1 MSRDVPVVGD
11 DGRRKLLER
20 EVAAPA
26 GRALPSADS
35 SQLCTSRGI
44 ISYPVCCRGEKA
56 VCNVCR
62 VFLATWRAGEP

>member
-26 GRALPSADS
+26 GWALPSADS

-44 ISYPVCCRGEKA
+44 IPC
-56 VCNVCR
+56 
-62 VFLATWRAGEP
+62 LLPWREGSVQCLQGVLGYLEGG